1 MESYSATESKVT
13 LFARKWVYQGIT
25 VLSGASQTQTYCMCS
40 LVCGAQ
46 IIYRHSS
53 PLNAY
58 EIKAEG
64 KKGTS
69 GGHGGGG

>member
-1 MESYSATESKVT
+1 MESYSATESKVI
-13 LFARKWVYQGIT
+13 LFARKRVYQETI
-25 VLSGASQTQTYCMCS
+25 VLSEASQIQTYRMCS

-64 KKGTS
+64 KRGLVE
-69 GGHGGGG
+69 GIEGE

>member
-13 LFARKWVYQGIT
+13 LFARNWVYQGT
-25 VLSGASQTQTYCMCS
+25 SVLSGASQTQTYCMCS
-40 LVCGAQ
+40 LVCRAQ

-53 PLNAY
+53 SLNAY
-58 EIKAEG
+58 EIEAEG

-69 GGHGGGG
+69 GGH